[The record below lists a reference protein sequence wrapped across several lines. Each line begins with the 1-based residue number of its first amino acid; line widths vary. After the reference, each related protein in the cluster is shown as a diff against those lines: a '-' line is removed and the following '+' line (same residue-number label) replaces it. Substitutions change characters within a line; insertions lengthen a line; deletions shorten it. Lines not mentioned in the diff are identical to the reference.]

1 VCGVRFNPFQ
11 GLKEQFNSKISFSG
25 EVYFMPQAHVSDYVH
40 QGSVESSLR
49 EAETFGIVADADF
62 ATDQA
67 TTLANIATRNAKL
80 LAGQRADQL
89 SRYYAAVQAVKLG
102 FNLLGTSVMTGGS
115 LATIYAAV
123 DQTWARG
130 FGVAV

>member
-1 VCGVRFNPFQ
+1 
-11 GLKEQFNSKISFSG
+11 
-25 EVYFMPQAHVSDYVH
+25 MAQAHVTDVVH

-49 EAETFGIVADADF
+49 EAANFGIVADADF

-102 FNLLGTSVMTGGS
+102 FNLLGNTTMTSGS

-123 DQTWARG
+123 DQTWAPG
-130 FGVAV
+130 FGVGV